1 MEEDNR
7 GLTRKICYSSASRGV
22 VGVLCPGMEKFCFVF
37 FLDEQHLL
45 CVLRLPQLTFSR
57 IYLMVLFL
65 SLRMMCDK

>member
-37 FLDEQHLL
+37 FFGRTTFTLCTSFTTAYIFANILDG
-45 CVLRLPQLTFSR
+45 TFSFSEDD
-57 IYLMVLFL
+57 V
-65 SLRMMCDK
+65 